1 MDTLGALA
9 LATEPPH
16 EGLMSRP
23 PVGRDVSFITKTM
36 WRNIIGH
43 SIYQLAILLTFNFA
57 GKQILRLEGSDAT
70 KIQNTFIFNTFVF
83 CQVCILYS
91 IIYSI
96 KPAFIMSTVSIYQQ
110 QSFSV
115 HSLVLCTSITK
126 TRYRRY
132 QILLK
137 SGFAFSYGRTFTNLL
152 TLGWF
157 RTGVQR
163 NKQS

>member
-16 EGLMSRP
+16 DGLMSRP

-83 CQVCILYS
+83 CQVCILYPV
-91 IIYSI
+91 IYPI
-96 KPAFIMSTVSIYQQ
+96 KPAFILSTVSIYQ
-110 QSFSV
+110 
-115 HSLVLCTSITK
+115 
-126 TRYRRY
+126 
-132 QILLK
+132 
-137 SGFAFSYGRTFTNLL
+137 
-152 TLGWF
+152 
-157 RTGVQR
+157 
-163 NKQS
+163 